1 MESFYM
7 TIIAIAA
14 IILILALTYVGIL
27 LYYTTAT
34 DVFPPTPAS
43 ACPDYWQ
50 VDGSGCIFPRNSSSR
65 NRGSLATTNSPTTG
79 NSPAG
84 SDDII
89 DISKEQLGTLVDN
102 NAAGVT
108 QGSKLYT
115 DDNLWKNKYGK
126 SSALCNKKYW
136 ATMNQI
142 SWDGVTNSNQ
152 C

>member
-7 TIIAIAA
+7 TVIAIAA

-27 LYYTTAT
+27 LYYTSAT

-43 ACPDYWQ
+43 TCPDYWQ
-50 VDGSGCIFPRNSSSR
+50 SDPSGCIFPKNIDSK
-65 NRGSLATTNSPTTG
+65 NRGSLATVQGNDGQINTNTETAFSDTGTDKILMFRDVSPNTQSIFNFNHTG
-79 NSPAG
+79 
-84 SDDII
+84 
-89 DISKEQLGTLVDN
+89 
-102 NAAGVT
+102 
-108 QGSKLYT
+108 
-115 DDNLWKNKYGK
+115 WKNKYGK
-126 SSALCNKKYW
+126 NSELCNKKYW